1 LRADRDVAYAEA
13 HKTLA
18 DPAKTRELAEHVKA
32 KFSGKVYWQN
42 TRPDNFQLYE
52 SWWQKL
58 RNA

>member
-1 LRADRDVAYAEA
+1 VAYATA
-13 HKTLA
+13 NSSA
-18 DPAKTRELAEHVKA
+18 FDPARVGELVEHVKK

-52 SWWQKL
+52 TWWQRL